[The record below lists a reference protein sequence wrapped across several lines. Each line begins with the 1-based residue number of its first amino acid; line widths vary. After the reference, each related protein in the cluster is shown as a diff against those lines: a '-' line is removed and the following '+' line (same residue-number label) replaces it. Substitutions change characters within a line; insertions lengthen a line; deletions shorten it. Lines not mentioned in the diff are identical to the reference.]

1 MPNTIEKKER
11 KKIERERL
19 KKRRKELY
27 EGNPHHLVIAK
38 RGSMTLILKML
49 RKQEKNLPEGT
60 VLRRIQRRKNAR
72 RKIGKRLQRRNPSQK
87 RKEYVR
93 STRRKRNIRNIRKI
107 RSTRNIRKEK
117 KKVAVMIMRSWR
129 ENYARKLLNP

>member
-72 RKIGKRLQRRNPSQK
+72 RKIGKRLQRRNPRIQ
-87 RKEYVR
+87 
-93 STRRKRNIRNIRKI
+93 RRKNARRKI
-107 RSTRNIRKEK
+107 GKR
-117 KKVAVMIMRSWR
+117 
-129 ENYARKLLNP
+129 LQ